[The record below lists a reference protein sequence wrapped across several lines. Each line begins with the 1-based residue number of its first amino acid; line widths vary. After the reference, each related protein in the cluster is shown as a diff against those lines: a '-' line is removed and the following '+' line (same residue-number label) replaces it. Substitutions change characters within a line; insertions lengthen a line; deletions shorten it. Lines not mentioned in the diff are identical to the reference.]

1 MSVFRAKRGGQ
12 IVPEPRNHLKAG
24 PGNEVRRF
32 FARAGWKELSGE
44 TVKDK
49 RRHADSRDLSAPVA
63 AL

>member
-32 FARAGWKELSGE
+32 FARAGRKELIGE

-49 RRHADSRDLSAPVA
+49 RRIPET
-63 AL
+63 